1 MILKK
6 IVKVEKIENIIIK
19 NQLKENNKKTKREIA
34 SSKIIKKIPNWEKLF
49 FIVND
54 FQETCFQEDH
64 ELFYFNNKNTNFILL
79 KYKIN
84 KDYNTFF
91 FNKDFSIQNISK
103 FIFSFQS
110 ILDKLILLKE
120 NNIHF
125 IGFNYNNVKINK
137 NNDCILC
144 NFENSISTD
153 FINFIDFLDF
163 SEFLEENYIFYPIEY
178 HFLRYLFEHKINS
191 PTLETIETFAEEW
204 EANMNF
210 IFDEN
215 HFSIIKNNFIKIFYP
230 FINQKV
236 ETINNYIN
244 KNIHSWSLYGMNI
257 LFLYFLYKFFSKN
270 EIIEKI
276 IYFIIFHI
284 NDKTDMIDY
293 KLLFEEMIFSI
304 KEEDWKFHFSN
315 YLLLK
320 NHKFLFS

>member
-1 MILKK
+1 
-6 IVKVEKIENIIIK
+6 
-19 NQLKENNKKTKREIA
+19 
-34 SSKIIKKIPNWEKLF
+34 
-49 FIVND
+49 
-54 FQETCFQEDH
+54 
-64 ELFYFNNKNTNFILL
+64 
-79 KYKIN
+79 
-84 KDYNTFF
+84 
-91 FNKDFSIQNISK
+91 
-103 FIFSFQS
+103 
-110 ILDKLILLKE
+110 LDKLILLKE

-153 FINFIDFLDF
+153 FIDFLDF

-204 EANMNF
+204 EVNMNF

-257 LFLYFLYKFFSKN
+257 LFFYFLYKFFSKN

-276 IYFIIFHI
+276 IHFIIFHI
-284 NDKTDMIDY
+284 NNKTYIIDY